1 MRQSSAL
8 DGDCSRVI
16 TIPSAQPLAPRPIS
30 FLLSLL
36 TLPFHGTVIYL
47 SGDYHE
53 KARKSDGIGMDHK
66 TGTEVKR
73 EEVKDSDSRSTLA
86 REKWSENAVSQLAV

>member
-1 MRQSSAL
+1 
-8 DGDCSRVI
+8 
-16 TIPSAQPLAPRPIS
+16 
-30 FLLSLL
+30 
-36 TLPFHGTVIYL
+36 L

-73 EEVKDSDSRSTLA
+73 EEVKDSESRSILA
-86 REKWSENAVSQLAV
+86 REKWRENAVPHLAV

>member
-1 MRQSSAL
+1 
-8 DGDCSRVI
+8 
-16 TIPSAQPLAPRPIS
+16 
-30 FLLSLL
+30 
-36 TLPFHGTVIYL
+36 VIYL

-73 EEVKDSDSRSTLA
+73 KEVRNSDSRGILA
-86 REKWSENAVSQLAV
+86 REKWKENAVSHLAV

>member
-1 MRQSSAL
+1 M
-8 DGDCSRVI
+8 
-16 TIPSAQPLAPRPIS
+16 
-30 FLLSLL
+30 
-36 TLPFHGTVIYL
+36 IYL

-73 EEVKDSDSRSTLA
+73 EEVRDSDSRSILT
-86 REKWSENAVSQLAV
+86 REKWRENAVPHLAV